1 MSSSQG
7 WIKLH
12 RSLLEWEWYKDLNT
26 RSLFLHLLIR
36 ANHKDNRFQGNVVKR
51 GQILTGINALSI
63 ETSLSVQQLRT
74 SLKKLK
80 STNEIT
86 IESSSKNSVI
96 TVVNYDFYQTVDD
109 DQQAEQQTNN
119 KRSTS
124 DQQTTNKRA
133 TTNKNEKNIKNEKKE
148 RREESIK
155 FDSAE
160 NKFSSTPSNAN
171 LSLEDRK
178 ISFTEKLAAFTGVY
192 SKDTL
197 NEFYFYWTEK
207 NENGKK
213 MRFEMQKVF
222 DIKRRLATWSKNEK
236 QKFNGT
242 SRNTSGGSRQQRIDE
257 VANLRSLAK
266 EIIRYGD

>member
-12 RSLLEWEWYKDLNT
+12 RSLLEWEWYDDINT
-26 RSLFLHLLIR
+26 KVLFLHLLLK
-36 ANHKDNRFQGNVVKR
+36 ANHKEKSYKGMLVKR
-51 GQILTGINALSI
+51 GEIVTGRIVLASELRMSEQQVRTALN
-63 ETSLSVQQLRT
+63 R
-74 SLKKLK
+74 LK

-86 IESSSKNSVI
+86 IKTTNKNSVI
-96 TVVNYDFYQTVDD
+96 SIVNYDFYQDVDSEQPAKQPTGN
-109 DQQAEQQTNN
+109 QQITNQQPTNN
-119 KRSTS
+119 
-124 DQQTTNKRA
+124 QQS

-160 NKFSSTPSNAN
+160 NKFSSTPSNEN
-171 LSLEDRK
+171 SSLDDRK
-178 ISFTEKLAAFTGVY
+178 ISFTEKLAAFTGIY

-213 MRFEMQKVF
+213 MRFEMEKVF

-242 SRNTSGGSRQQRIDE
+242 SRNTSNGNRQQRVDE

-266 EIIRYGD
+266 EIIRHGD